1 MIVITV
7 GSADRRELGLTISG
21 KNITVLM
28 SDQIT
33 NLLKWLI
40 LVLCGSVLLYLGATL
55 FVPMLFGL
63 LVAFV
68 MYPSCLWLERR
79 RIPVSLSIACCLSAV
94 TVFFSMLIW
103 VMGWQLQL
111 FKEELPGIGQ
121 KLSAVLVQLKASFQ
135 DRSGV
140 PIKMQDEW
148 IHSQVLSSGAGISG
162 ALNRILSA
170 TTSTL
175 FMLFLVPV
183 YAALFLYHR
192 TIFVKFLIL
201 LLGKN
206 NETKFRVVLQQA
218 IVTYA
223 GFIKG
228 MMMVYLLVGALNSFG
243 LAVLGIKHALLFGM
257 LTAVMTMIPYVG
269 IILSASLPVGMA
281 FLTKD
286 SLWYPLAVA
295 GVFAFVQYLEANVI
309 FPKVVGRQVN
319 LSTWATL
326 VSVIAGGIIWGVAGM
341 VLFIPVVAILKIAA
355 QHIPGWEPLYLLLKR
370 GEETGS

>member
-1 MIVITV
+1 
-7 GSADRRELGLTISG
+7 
-21 KNITVLM
+21 M
-28 SDQIT
+28 SRQVT
-33 NLLKWLI
+33 NLLKWLL
-40 LVLCGSVLLYLGATL
+40 LVLAGSGLLYFGAML

-68 MYPSCLWLERR
+68 LYPSCLWLECRR
-79 RIPVSLSIACCLSAV
+79 VPVSLAIGCCLTIVSL
-94 TVFFSMLIW
+94 FFILLIW

-111 FKEELPGIGQ
+111 FKEELPEIGQ
-121 KLSAVLVQLKASFQ
+121 KLSAVLVHIKAAFQ
-135 DRSGV
+135 DHSGV
-140 PIKMQDEW
+140 TIKMQDEW
-148 IHSQVLSSGAGISG
+148 IHNQVLSSGAGISG
-162 ALNRILSA
+162 MLNRILSA

-192 TIFVKFLIL
+192 KVFVDFFIL
-201 LLGKN
+201 LMGQE
-206 NETKFRVVLQQA
+206 NEMKLRLILQQA

-228 MMMVYLLVGALNSFG
+228 MAFVYVIVGVLNSFG
-243 LAVLGIKHALLFGM
+243 LAALGIRHALLFGM

-269 IILSASLPVGMA
+269 IILSALLPVTMA

-286 SLWYPLAVA
+286 SLWYPLAVI

-355 QHIPGWEPLYLLLKR
+355 RHIPGWEPLYLLLKR
-370 GEETGS
+370 EEEPGSGT

>member
-1 MIVITV
+1 
-7 GSADRRELGLTISG
+7 
-21 KNITVLM
+21 M
-28 SDQIT
+28 SRQVT
-33 NLLKWLI
+33 NLLKWLL
-40 LVLCGSVLLYLGATL
+40 LVLAGSGLLYFGAML

-68 MYPSCLWLERR
+68 LYPSCLWLECRR
-79 RIPVSLSIACCLSAV
+79 VPVSLAIGCCLTIVSI
-94 TVFFSMLIW
+94 FFLLLIW

-111 FKEELPGIGQ
+111 FKEELPEIGQ
-121 KLSAVLVQLKASFQ
+121 KLSAVLVHIKAAFQ
-135 DRSGV
+135 DHSGV
-140 PIKMQDEW
+140 TIKMQDEW
-148 IHSQVLSSGAGISG
+148 IHNQVLSSGAGISG
-162 ALNRILSA
+162 MLNRILSA

-192 TIFVKFLIL
+192 KVFVDFFIL
-201 LLGKN
+201 LMGKE
-206 NETKFRVVLQQA
+206 NEMKLRLILQQA

-228 MMMVYLLVGALNSFG
+228 MAIVYVIVGVLNSFG
-243 LAVLGIKHALLFGM
+243 LAALGIRHALLFGM
-257 LTAVMTMIPYVG
+257 LTAVMTMIPYAG
-269 IILSASLPVGMA
+269 IILSALLPVTMA

-286 SLWYPLAVA
+286 SLWYPLAVI

-370 GEETGS
+370 GDEPGG

>member
-1 MIVITV
+1 
-7 GSADRRELGLTISG
+7 
-21 KNITVLM
+21 M
-28 SDQIT
+28 SEQVT
-33 NLLKWLI
+33 TLLKWLL
-40 LVLCGSVLLYLGATL
+40 LVLAGSLLLYLGTTL

-68 MYPSCLWLERR
+68 LYPSCLWLECRR
-79 RIPVSLSIACCLSAV
+79 VPVSLAIGCCL
-94 TVFFSMLIW
+94 TVVSLFFLLLIW

-111 FKEELPGIGQ
+111 FKEELPEIGQ
-121 KLSAVLVQLKASFQ
+121 KLSAVLVQIKASFQ
-135 DRSGV
+135 SHSGV
-140 PIKMQDEW
+140 TVKMQDEW
-148 IHSQVLSSGAGISG
+148 IHNQVLSSGAGISG
-162 ALNRILSA
+162 MLNRILSA

-183 YAALFLYHR
+183 YTTLFLYHR
-192 TIFVKFLIL
+192 KVFVDFFIL
-201 LLGKN
+201 LMGKE
-206 NETKFRVVLQQA
+206 NEMKLRLILQQA
-218 IVTYA
+218 IHTYA

-228 MMMVYLLVGALNSFG
+228 MVIVYIIVGALNSLG
-243 LAVLGIKHALLFGM
+243 LAALGIRHALLFGM

-269 IILSASLPVGMA
+269 IILSALLPVGMA

-286 SLWYPLAVA
+286 SLWYPLAVI

-355 QHIPGWEPLYLLLKR
+355 QHIPGWESLYLLLKR
-370 GEETGS
+370 GDEPGS

>member
-1 MIVITV
+1 
-7 GSADRRELGLTISG
+7 
-21 KNITVLM
+21 M
-28 SDQIT
+28 SRQVT
-33 NLLKWLI
+33 NLLKWLL
-40 LVLCGSVLLYLGATL
+40 LVLASSGLLYFGTML

-68 MYPSCLWLERR
+68 LYPSCLWLECRR
-79 RIPVSLSIACCLSAV
+79 VPVSLAIGCCLTIVSL
-94 TVFFSMLIW
+94 FFILLIW

-111 FKEELPGIGQ
+111 FKEELPEIGQ
-121 KLSAVLVQLKASFQ
+121 KLSAVLVHIKAAFQ
-135 DRSGV
+135 DHSGV
-140 PIKMQDEW
+140 TIKMQDEW
-148 IHSQVLSSGAGISG
+148 IHNQVLSSGAGISG
-162 ALNRILSA
+162 MLNRILSA

-192 TIFVKFLIL
+192 KVFVDFFIL
-201 LLGKN
+201 LMGQE
-206 NETKFRVVLQQA
+206 NEMKLRLILQQA

-228 MMMVYLLVGALNSFG
+228 MAFVYVIVGVLNSFG
-243 LAVLGIKHALLFGM
+243 LAALGIRHALLFGM

-269 IILSASLPVGMA
+269 IILSALLPVTMA

-286 SLWYPLAVA
+286 SLWYPLAVI

-355 QHIPGWEPLYLLLKR
+355 RHIPGWEPLYLLLKR
-370 GEETGS
+370 EEEPGSGT